1 LVVMA
6 INTLPTAASRIEQ
19 QPQWGDTVEE
29 VWFGVIAGARIRDR
43 GHAGERRVASARCDR
58 RRHRNQLGE
67 LAKVLGGG
75 GEVELIAGAVRP
87 T

>member
-1 LVVMA
+1 MSAIALVPDALSSLVG
-6 INTLPTAASRIEQ
+6 
-19 QPQWGDTVEE
+19 PQWGDTVEE

>member
-1 LVVMA
+1 MRTPERAL
-6 INTLPTAASRIEQ
+6 LP
-19 QPQWGDTVEE
+19 DTVEE

>member
-1 LVVMA
+1 MSTSGAQCVIRAGTSKWRKM
-6 INTLPTAASRIEQ
+6 P
-19 QPQWGDTVEE
+19 DTVEE